1 MTIPPRAPG
10 RPRHLLALQG
20 MSASE
25 LTILLDRAD
34 DPPTDRPLAGRR
46 VGGLFPPD
54 AEALRTAFGT
64 AVSRLGGDPADDLP
78 GCAAAVVRHAQPG
91 GVSWVADRAACA
103 VVNAGDGG
111 HEDPVRALAD
121 AVEMRRRLGEL
132 RGRVVALAGD
142 ILHHG
147 AAFSSIHMLNALG
160 AFVRVIAPP
169 TLLPPDIDRLGAEVH
184 HSPAAGLR
192 GADAVIRYP
201 LVAGLS
207 LGILVPSR
215 REFDGIFAIGEDA
228 PLVRTDG
235 ATLESVIAACLD
247 HVTREPA

>member
-20 MSASE
+20 MPAAE

-46 VGGLFPPD
+46 VGGLFPAD
-54 AEALRTAFGT
+54 AEPLRAAFET
-64 AVSRLGGDPADDLP
+64 AVLRLGGEASDDLP
-78 GCAAAVVRHAQPG
+78 GCAAALVRHARPG
-91 GVSWVADRAACA
+91 GVPWVASHAPCA
-103 VVNAGDGG
+103 IVNAGDGG

-121 AVEMRRRLGEL
+121 AVEMRRRLGDL

-147 AAFSSIHMLNALG
+147 AALSSIHMLNALG
-160 AFVRVIAPP
+160 AFVRVVAPP
-169 TLLPPDIDRLGAEVH
+169 TLLPPEIDRLGAEVH
-184 HSPAAGLR
+184 HLPGDGLR

-201 LVAGLS
+201 LDAGQS
-207 LGILVPSR
+207 LGTLVPSR
-215 REFDGIFAIGEDA
+215 REFDEVFEISGKA
-228 PLVRTDG
+228 PLVRTDQ
-235 ATLESVIAACLD
+235 ATLASAIAACLD
-247 HVTREPA
+247 HVTREAA